1 MNEQIGHRATF
12 KIPAL
17 IKRNTALVALSQS
30 FTGAGMQ
37 MAYGVGPLMVVALS
51 GSSGLAGLS
60 VGVFALSRFL
70 VAYPVGRITDVYG
83 RKPGIM
89 LGLTLALLGTL
100 AVALAMNTGSLA
112 ALVVGMLIFGMG
124 MNAAQQLRV
133 AAADMFPPRMRA
145 QALGYVATGSL
156 VGLVISPILIAG
168 GDRYAAQFGLEPLS
182 APWLFL
188 PVLILGGMGMVTLI
202 RPDPKVIGLKL
213 EAYYPGYAPP
223 PEAGKSAGST
233 HFSARELLRNPA
245 ARLAIACNAAAQAN
259 MSIVMVLTSLM
270 LSHHGHSLSEIGL
283 SHMFH
288 SAGMF
293 AFTIPLGWLADRLGR
308 GRIMYPGVIAS
319 LIGACLVTFGETY
332 GLITLGAFLVG
343 LGWSG
348 ANVAATALIA
358 DASGAAQRG
367 RAIGV
372 NDSFA
377 GAAAVATAVVTGP
390 LIQWMGLG
398 AAGVAAVLFALPPLL
413 MRLAQGTRGSAVK

>member
-1 MNEQIGHRATF
+1 MNEQIGHQASFR
-12 KIPAL
+12 IPAL
-17 IKRNTALVALSQS
+17 IKRNTVLVALSQS

-51 GSSGLAGLS
+51 GSSSLAGLS

-89 LGLTLALLGTL
+89 LGLTLALCGTL
-100 AVALAMNTGSLA
+100 TVALAMNLRILA
-112 ALVVGMLIFGMG
+112 LLVPGMLIFGMG

-156 VGLVISPILIAG
+156 VGLVISPVLISA
-168 GDRYAAQFGLEPLS
+168 GDRYAAHFGVEPLS
-182 APWLFL
+182 VPWLFL
-188 PVLILGGMGMVTLI
+188 PALILGGMILVTFI
-202 RPDPKVIGLKL
+202 RPDPKHIGLKL
-213 EAYYPGYAPP
+213 EAYYPSYAPP
-223 PEAGKSAGST
+223 TQAGKLATSAD
-233 HFSARELLRNPA
+233 FKPRDLLRNPR

-270 LSHHGHSLSEIGL
+270 LSHHGHSLSEIGF

-308 GRIMYPGVIAS
+308 ERIMYPGVLAS
-319 LIGACLVTFGETY
+319 IVGACLVTFGDTY

-358 DASGAAQRG
+358 DSCGAAQRG
-367 RAIGV
+367 RVIGV

-377 GAAAVATAVVTGP
+377 GAAAVATAVITGP
-390 LIQWMGLG
+390 LIQWWGLG
-398 AAGVAAVLFALPPLL
+398 AAGVAAVLFAVPPLL
-413 MRLAQGTRGSAVK
+413 MRFVQGRSD